1 MPYYANTVKSQPDGQ
16 EVKIQIPCG
25 FPKPTICCKSIILNT
40 MPDLFSIMAHA
51 AGALMLLATPAILKM
66 KGIESL
72 PGAGCLINYL
82 IPELVNE

>member
-1 MPYYANTVKSQPDGQ
+1 
-16 EVKIQIPCG
+16 
-25 FPKPTICCKSIILNT
+25 

-66 KGIESL
+66 KEIESL
-72 PGAGCLINYL
+72 PGAGGLINYL